1 MSTKGVSSLLSFT
14 LWHVITYPITYL
26 LVFVLVFSALMQI
39 RYINR
44 ALQRFDST
52 QVIPTQFVL
61 FTLSV
66 IIGSAILYRDF
77 NSMSA
82 ARAGKFI
89 GGCLM
94 TFLGVY
100 FITSGRVR
108 ADDYSTF

>member
-1 MSTKGVSSLLSFT
+1 
-14 LWHVITYPITYL
+14 
-26 LVFVLVFSALMQI
+26 MQI

-66 IIGSAILYRDF
+66 IIGSAVLYQDF
-77 NSMSA
+77 DAYTPS
-82 ARAGKFI
+82 RAGKFV
-89 GGCLM
+89 GGCLL

-108 ADDYSTF
+108 ADDESSCSTDEEEAIGDYVYGKILG